1 MKGMGDMMRQAQM
14 MQKKMQQMQEDL
26 NKRTVEATAGGGM
39 VTVVATGAQDIVSIA
54 IDKAVVDPGDVE
66 MLQDLVLAAVN
77 DALKKAREMQ
87 QSEMS
92 ALTGGLKI
100 PGLF

>member
-14 MQKKMQQMQEDL
+14 MQKKMQQIQEDMG
-26 NKRTVEATAGGGM
+26 KRTVEATAGGGM
-39 VTVVATGAQDIVSIA
+39 VTVVATGSQDIVSVK
-54 IDKAVVDPGDVE
+54 IDKTVVDPTDVD

-87 QSEMS
+87 QSEM
-92 ALTGGLKI
+92 AAITGGLKI

>member
-1 MKGMGDMMRQAQM
+1 MKGMGDMMRQAQV
-14 MQKKMQQMQEDL
+14 MQKKMQQIQEDL
-26 NKRTVEATAGGGM
+26 GKRTVEATAGGGM
-39 VTVVATGAQDIVSIA
+39 VTVTATGSQDVVSIV
-54 IDKAVVDPGDVE
+54 IDKAVVDPGDVD

-87 QSEMS
+87 QSEMA

>member
-1 MKGMGDMMRQAQM
+1 MKGMGDMLRQAQM
-14 MQKKMQQMQEDL
+14 MQKKMQEIQADMG
-26 NKRTVEATAGGGM
+26 KRTVEATAGGGM
-39 VTVVATGAQDIVSIA
+39 VTVVATGSQDIVSIR
-54 IDKAVVDPGDVE
+54 IDKTVVDPNDVD

-77 DALKKAREMQ
+77 DALKKARDMQ
-87 QSEMS
+87 QSEMA

>member
-14 MQKKMQQMQEDL
+14 MQKKMQQIQEDMG
-26 NKRTVEATAGGGM
+26 KRTVEATAGGGM
-39 VTVVATGAQDIVSIA
+39 ITVVATGSQDIVSIK
-54 IDKAVVDPGDVE
+54 IDKAVVDPADVD

-87 QSEMS
+87 QSEMA

>member
-1 MKGMGDMMRQAQM
+1 MKGMGDMLRQAQI
-14 MQKKMQQMQEDL
+14 MQRKMREMQDDL
-26 NKRTVEATAGGGM
+26 AKRTVEATAGGGM
-39 VTVVATGAQDIVSIA
+39 VTVVATGGQDIQSIA
-54 IDKAVVDPGDVE
+54 IDKAVVDPADVE

-87 QSEMS
+87 EAEMGQ
-92 ALTGGLKI
+92 LTGGLKL

>member
-14 MQKKMQQMQEDL
+14 MQKKMQQIQEDL
-26 NKRTVEATAGGGM
+26 KTRTVEATAGGGM
-39 VTVVATGAQDIVSIA
+39 ITVVATGSQEIVSIK
-54 IDKAVVDPGDVE
+54 IDKTVVDPEDVD

-77 DALKKAREMQ
+77 DALKKSRDMQ
-87 QSEMS
+87 QNEMG

>member
-1 MKGMGDMMRQAQM
+1 MKGMGDMLRQAQM
-14 MQKKMQQMQEDL
+14 MQKKMADMQADL
-26 NKRTVEATAGGGM
+26 ARRTVEATAGGGM
-39 VTVVATGAQDIVSIA
+39 VTAVATGSQEIVSIT
-54 IDKAVVDPGDVE
+54 IDKTVVDPSDVD

-77 DALKKAREMQ
+77 DALKKSREMQ
-87 QSEMS
+87 QSEMA